1 MIELKNIFK
10 SYKVGNVWNRVL
22 NDISVTFPTGVSVGV
37 LGLNGAGKSTLLRL
51 IGGTEPPDKGV
62 IRKDIRV
69 SWPIAFSGG
78 VHPALTGRES
88 ARFVARIY
96 GEEPRKIERF
106 AEEFTELGPY
116 FDMQT
121 KTYSSGMKARLN
133 FALSMACSFDCYL
146 VDEATAAGDRRFTL
160 RYKEAFRERL
170 KSAYVLMV
178 SHSPGT
184 IRDFC
189 TQGAVLHRGKLE
201 MYDTVQ
207 EAMIAYSHY
216 ADYGQP

>member
-1 MIELKNIFK
+1 MVELKGVSK
-10 SYKVGNVWNRVL
+10 SYKVGTTWNRVL
-22 NDISVTFPTGVSVGV
+22 RDISVVFPTDVSVGV

-51 IGGTEPPDKGV
+51 IGGTEPPDRGT
-62 IRKDIRV
+62 IRKDVRV
-69 SWPIAFSGG
+69 SWPIAFGG
-78 VHPALTGRES
+78 GIHPSLTGRES

-96 GEEPRKIERF
+96 GESPRKVERF

-146 VDEATAAGDRRFTL
+146 VDETTAVGDRRFTV
-160 RYKEAFRERL
+160 RYKEAFQQRL
-170 KSAYVLMV
+170 KNASVLMV
-178 SHSPGT
+178 SHNPGT

-189 TQGAVLHRGKLE
+189 TKGAVLHNGRLQ
-201 MYDTVQ
+201 MYDSVQ
-207 EAMIAYSHY
+207 EAMAAYSQF
-216 ADYGQP
+216 ADSEQR